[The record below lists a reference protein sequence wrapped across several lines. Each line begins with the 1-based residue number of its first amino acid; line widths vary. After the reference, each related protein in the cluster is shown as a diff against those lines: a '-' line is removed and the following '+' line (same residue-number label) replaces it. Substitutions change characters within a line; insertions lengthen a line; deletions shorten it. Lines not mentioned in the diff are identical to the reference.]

1 IGSTFRVILP
11 VAVGTEADLVL
22 DDSSCVALAGAESD
36 EEDLHGLRVLVVDD
50 NLTNQVLIRGLLL
63 RQGCEI
69 TIAERGEAALERIA
83 GGQFDLVL
91 LDVEM
96 PGMDGFETA
105 RRIREQETGTDHIP
119 IFALTARADADWPAR
134 CLAAGMDG
142 FLTKPLQMPEVLS
155 VLQRIRVSKVGDAEH
170 STASHSTTNS

>member
-1 IGSTFRVILP
+1 IFEEFEQVDGSTQRMFGGTGLGLSITRGLVALMGGRIELESRLNIGSTFRVILP

-91 LDVEM
+91 LDVE
-96 PGMDGFETA
+96 
-105 RRIREQETGTDHIP
+105 
-119 IFALTARADADWPAR
+119 
-134 CLAAGMDG
+134 
-142 FLTKPLQMPEVLS
+142 
-155 VLQRIRVSKVGDAEH
+155 
-170 STASHSTTNS
+170 